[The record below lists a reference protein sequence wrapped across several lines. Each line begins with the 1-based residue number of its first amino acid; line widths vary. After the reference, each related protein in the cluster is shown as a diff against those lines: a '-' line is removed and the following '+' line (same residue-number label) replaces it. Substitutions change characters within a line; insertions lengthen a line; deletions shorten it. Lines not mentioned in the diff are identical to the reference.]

1 MVRFKNRYITV
12 EIVAPLIPDDKP
24 LELKPKIFHNTVLSK
39 IQQMYGD
46 FGVAAVTNGFL
57 TKYCNEHTR
66 IAIIRSRHGP
76 HRFVTSSLP
85 FITKIGNLD
94 VRLNTLHVG
103 ATLKHCFKFIQKHQR
118 AYLDTMWCKLKTDEE
133 RRKLEAAVLD
143 YTKTDVAINIEN
155 IT

>member
-12 EIVAPLIPDDKP
+12 EIVCPFVSEDKP
-24 LELKPKIFHNTVLSK
+24 LHLKPKIFHDTLLSK
-39 IQQMYGD
+39 IQLLHGD

-57 TKYCNEHTR
+57 TKYCNENTR

-85 FITKIGNLD
+85 FITKIGKLD
-94 VRLNTLHVG
+94 VKLNTLHVG
-103 ATLKHCFKFIQKHQR
+103 ATLKHSFKFIEKHQR
-118 AYLDTMWCKLKTDEE
+118 AYLDSMWSKLKTDEE
-133 RRKLEAAVLD
+133 RQKLEAAVLD

-155 IT
+155 IA